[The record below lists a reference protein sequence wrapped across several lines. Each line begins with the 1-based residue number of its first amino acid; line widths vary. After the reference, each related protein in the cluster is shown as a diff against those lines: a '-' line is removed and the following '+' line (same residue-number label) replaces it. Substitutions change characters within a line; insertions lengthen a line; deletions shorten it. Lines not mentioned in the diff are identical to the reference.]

1 MSNALPN
8 KILSGD
14 SKVTI
19 PAGDIQFYDRFSPPL
34 ETGAYTLEAQ
44 QTVQKV
50 DSGEDVKFPA
60 DAPLSKP
67 FRVEGPRF
75 NLPGAY
81 IHQQYPPANHI
92 GGFANDLPNI
102 VFKDA
107 RALPW
112 QRSVVDFS
120 KTPDW
125 SVPPQGT
132 PWMAL
137 STFRDSELQAGGP
150 VGKPVSITVPDLLQ
164 PAANV
169 LVPQINPTL
178 KQKEEM
184 ARVMTVDYEFFKA
197 VGPQQGEMHYLAH
210 GREVDTA
217 GKVILGVEGTGFFSL
232 VVGNRAV
239 KEGQENTLVLVSLEG
254 HWERLAGGSDT
265 DHPGAHIRL
274 VVLASWQATAIE
286 SPGDFLVLLQQLS
299 ERDGGLSLYRLPA
312 AGDTGRTG
320 DPSCDPKAQ
329 AREVVELG
337 MVPMPND
344 LRIGEK
350 TTSYDHGPFV
360 AAPMAQDSTYGPF
373 HYSDATIHYDPVYG
387 TLNLSYAAAYQI
399 GRLLALSD
407 SGFARAVFQWRK
419 DYYYRLMRSDAAT
432 SGAPAAVNRAVSKA
446 VAAAA
451 AELGSEGL
459 ATDFPD
465 GPPDRLNRVVAK
477 FLHGSIGAK
486 LRSDP
491 AFIPQVR
498 LRQRKEGEQFSHLPT
513 KEEVDKVKSA
523 GGDPLMAMFRLLS
536 QSRPARSPGEQP

>member
-1 MSNALPN
+1 MSDALPN

-67 FRVEGPRF
+67 FRVDGPRF
-75 NLPGAY
+75 NLPGTY

-102 VFKDA
+102 VFRNA

-125 SVPPQGT
+125 SLPPQGT

-137 STFRDSELQAGGP
+137 LTFRDSELQAGGP
-150 VGKPVSITVPDLLQ
+150 VGKPVSTTVPDLLQ
-164 PAANV
+164 SAANV

-197 VGPQQGEMHYLAH
+197 VCPQQGEMHYLAH

-239 KEGQENTLVLVSLEG
+239 KEGQENTLVLISLEG

-286 SPGDFLVLLQQLS
+286 SPGDFLVLLEQLS

-312 AGDTGRTG
+312 AGDTDRTG

-350 TTSYDHGPFV
+350 TTSVLSRPVRGGAHGAGFHLRTVPLLRRDHSLRPGIRDLKSLLRGRVSNRPPACAFRFGLRPGGL
-360 AAPMAQDSTYGPF
+360 PMAQGLLLQA
-373 HYSDATIHYDPVYG
+373 DAQRCGDQRGARGGQPC
-387 TLNLSYAAAYQI
+387 
-399 GRLLALSD
+399 
-407 SGFARAVFQWRK
+407 GFECGCRGGCRT
-419 DYYYRLMRSDAAT
+419 RIRRSC
-432 SGAPAAVNRAVSKA
+432 N
-446 VAAAA
+446 
-451 AELGSEGL
+451 GL
-459 ATDFPD
+459 P
-465 GPPDRLNRVVAK
+465 GW
-477 FLHGSIGAK
+477 
-486 LRSDP
+486 
-491 AFIPQVR
+491 
-498 LRQRKEGEQFSHLPT
+498 
-513 KEEVDKVKSA
+513 
-523 GGDPLMAMFRLLS
+523 
-536 QSRPARSPGEQP
+536 PARPFGPHRRQVLARFDWHQVAL